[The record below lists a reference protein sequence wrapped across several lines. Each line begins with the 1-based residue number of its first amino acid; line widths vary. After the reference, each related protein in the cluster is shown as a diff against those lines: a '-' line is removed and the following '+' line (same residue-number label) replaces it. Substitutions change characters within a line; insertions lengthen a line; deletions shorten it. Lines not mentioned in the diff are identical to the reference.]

1 MIIDGADLKS
11 CIVHHNIRT
20 MANIRMMA
28 KYYTKIRLH
37 RMCNLLALPEK
48 KTEDCLMDT
57 CKNKTLDFSRL
68 VAIHVI
74 L

>member
-11 CIVHHNIRT
+11 CIVLH
-20 MANIRMMA
+20 NIRMMVR
-28 KYYTKIRLH
+28 TKIRLH
-37 RMCNLLALPEK
+37 RMCNLLALSEN